1 MSAFGWAPDV
11 TSNLPYSVFHQGR
24 IFRENVTEIFQ
35 MAHPNVSSAD
45 ICRVHNFG
53 TTCKISD
60 SCHCHRCETWC
71 FLEFPMTTFT
81 IMVITAFFIG
91 LAIAC
96 SLVPHSGSKIITSTA
111 LIKGTCD
118 FIQPIKLCLSLN
130 FLYAKMLNRK
140 AKQSRMGEP
149 FRKEK

>member
-1 MSAFGWAPDV
+1 
-11 TSNLPYSVFHQGR
+11 
-24 IFRENVTEIFQ
+24 
-35 MAHPNVSSAD
+35 
-45 ICRVHNFG
+45 
-53 TTCKISD
+53 
-60 SCHCHRCETWC
+60 
-71 FLEFPMTTFT
+71 MTTFT

-140 AKQSRMGEP
+140 AKQSRMGELAP
-149 FRKEK
+149 TNLMNQNAPLKTVERHFSNK